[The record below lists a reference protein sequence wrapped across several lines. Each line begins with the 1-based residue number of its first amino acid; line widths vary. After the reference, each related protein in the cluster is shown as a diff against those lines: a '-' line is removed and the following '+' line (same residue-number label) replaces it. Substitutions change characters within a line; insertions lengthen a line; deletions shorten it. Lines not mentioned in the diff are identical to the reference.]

1 MNDFDVIIVGAGL
14 SGLVCAH
21 ELVRSGRRCVV
32 LESSDDVGGRARTDI
47 VDGYQLDR
55 GFQVLLTAYP
65 EAQKL
70 LNYDQL
76 RLGHFASGALVR
88 FQGKFH
94 RLSDPLRQPSQAI
107 SSLLSP
113 VATFGDKLRMLKLK
127 NDVCRL
133 SLDEIYRRPELK
145 TIEVL
150 RDRGFSKTVI
160 ESFFRPFLGGVF
172 LDRSLWTS
180 SRMFEFVFKMFSTG
194 AAALPAEGMGA
205 IARQLASKLPRDTIR
220 LNTVAK
226 HVDPGRVTLNN
237 GEELMARSIV
247 LATDARNAK
256 QLWANYVS
264 SDSSSENSNSE
275 RQESA
280 PSVTCIYFA
289 ADRPP
294 LKEPILVLNGE
305 SHGPIN
311 NVCVPSQ
318 VSTTYA
324 PQGKSLVSVS
334 VIGDP
339 KLDDVALEVSV
350 RSQLID
356 WFGAA
361 TNQWRHLKT
370 YRIRE
375 ALPSQFPPALAEVE
389 RPAKLAEGIFACG
402 DYRDTASI
410 QGAMSSAK
418 RAAAKVLA
426 ENS

>member
-65 EAQKL
+65 EAQKI

-88 FQGKFH
+88 FKGKFH
-94 RLSDPLRQPSQAI
+94 RLSDPLRQPSQAL

-205 IARQLASKLPRDTIR
+205 IARQLAGKLPHDTIR

-226 HVDPGRVTLNN
+226 RAEKGRVTLSN
-237 GEELMARSIV
+237 GEVLIAKSVV

-256 QLWANYVS
+256 QLLAKHAG
-264 SDSSSENSNSE
+264 SDSSSEQSSSE
-275 RQESA
+275 QPEGA

-305 SHGPIN
+305 NHGPIN

-318 VSTTYA
+318 VAATYA
-324 PQGKSLVSVS
+324 PPGKSLVSVS

-356 WFGAA
+356 WFGAE

-375 ALPSQFPPALAEVE
+375 ALPNQFPPALTEVE
-389 RPAKLAEGIFACG
+389 KPAKLADGIFVCG

-418 RAAAKVLA
+418 RAAAKILA
-426 ENS
+426 EN